1 MYHYKSYELFRVAKI
16 PLEETNVGNRGTFEC
31 RTVTDIENRNMN
43 ATFSGAFK
51 FSSDLE
57 HSNLWIYGMDI
68 YVYGYMDGTFLYTDK
83 WRENIYIQMRTKSG
97 TYKSMV

>member
-43 ATFSGAFK
+43 ATFFWSIQIFLRFGTFK
-51 FSSDLE
+51 SMDLWNG
-57 HSNLWIYGMDI
+57 HLCLWIYGRNISI
-68 YVYGYMDGTFLYTDK
+68 YG
-83 WRENIYIQMRTKSG
+83 
-97 TYKSMV
+97 